1 MAAVHLKLLNA
12 YAFSLVQGQP
22 KTQGSSRFI
31 RILVLFL
38 RHKGTWGMNDIRSL
52 KKDAKDIIPIKV
64 GG

>member
-1 MAAVHLKLLNA
+1 MKLLNSH
-12 YAFSLVQGQP
+12 AFSLVQSQP
-22 KTQGSSRFI
+22 KTQGSSCFI

-38 RHKGTWGMNDIRSL
+38 RYKGTQGVNDIRSL